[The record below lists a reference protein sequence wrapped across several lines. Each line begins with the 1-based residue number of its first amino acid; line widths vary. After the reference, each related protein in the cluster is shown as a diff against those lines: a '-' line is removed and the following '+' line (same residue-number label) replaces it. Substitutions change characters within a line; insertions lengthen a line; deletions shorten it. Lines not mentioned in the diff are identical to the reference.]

1 MSKVNGAGKSGK
13 NGNASAGDSDADSVA
28 RKAPKNAR
36 VVKPSY
42 KPGTVSRAAIRAA
55 VERVSSSA

>member
-1 MSKVNGAGKSGK
+1 MSKVNGAGKSSK
-13 NGNASAGDSDADSVA
+13 NGSASAEETPASALS

-55 VERVSSSA
+55 IERVSSRP